1 MIMNNN
7 IFIAFDNRKTAV
19 SIAKIL
25 IANGN
30 NVVAISKSSTELMNS
45 LHYYN
50 GGIIITGC
58 VFDGIRNESI
68 IDDIPEEFNLVV
80 VGSKVQIDDFH
91 DDRVFKLSMP
101 LQKNDLIC
109 SVEMLMTMDTKYKP
123 TLHKNQDE
131 EKLITR
137 AKNLL
142 IDMYSMSE
150 AQAHRYMQKK
160 SMDTGRKL
168 VDIARI
174 ILEV

>member
-7 IFIAFDNRKTAV
+7 IFIAFDNRKTAA

-45 LHYYN
+45 LHYYS

-58 VFDGIRNESI
+58 VFDGIRNENI
-68 IDDIPEEFNLVV
+68 IDDIPEDFNLIVL
-80 VGSKVQIDDFH
+80 GSKVQIDDFPEG
-91 DDRVFKLSMP
+91 RAFKLSMP

-123 TLHKNQDE
+123 VHKNLDDE
-131 EKLITR
+131 KIITR

-150 AQAHRYMQKK
+150 AQAHRYIQKK

>member
-1 MIMNNN
+1 MNNN
-7 IFIAFDNRKTAV
+7 IFIAFDNRKIAV

-30 NVVAISKSSTELMNS
+30 NVVAIAKSSTELMNS
-45 LHYYN
+45 LNYYPA
-50 GGIIITGC
+50 GIIITGC
-58 VFDGIRNESI
+58 VFDGIRNEYMMY
-68 IDDIPEEFNLVV
+68 DIPESFNLVV
-80 VGSKVQIDDFH
+80 VGNKLQIDNFPDG
-91 DDRVFKLSMP
+91 RAFKLSMP

-109 SVEMLMTMDTKYKP
+109 SVEMLMTMDTQYKP
-123 TLHKNQDE
+123 AVHKNLNDE
-131 EKLITR
+131 KVIMR

-150 AQAHRYMQKK
+150 SQAYRYMQKK